1 MCERDYRTDIYYKNI
16 NGNYV
21 KSYYKNYRV
30 GRINLYVEFLGH
42 SILTVMYNSV
52 LEVDDFPCSILMS
65 EIM

>member
-30 GRINLYVEFLGH
+30 GRINMSDRRIDYENLVIPL
-42 SILTVMYNSV
+42 SISLI
-52 LEVDDFPCSILMS
+52 DI
-65 EIM
+65 I